1 MNWDVL
7 IHEASVRPLLAADY
21 AHFAR
26 PISEALV
33 TFLSGLPQD
42 AQQEILATQAALP
55 STATTAERVRR
66 LAQQCPVLHKLGQT
80 LARDRRLDPALRCEL
95 RALETLPP
103 SVPLETIRATLDQ
116 ELGPLDRL
124 GIRLDKQAIAEAS
137 VAVVIGYRDER
148 RSGVFKVLKPGIE
161 ERLALELELL
171 QRIGAFLDERCDA
184 LAIPKIGYEEVFH
197 LVRDKLQDEV
207 RLDVEQCHL
216 ALAAE
221 QYAGRARVQ
230 VPALHEY
237 CAARVTAME
246 RVAGRKISEHGH
258 PSMRERRD
266 TAQLLAS
273 TLLAQP
279 LFSTHEQ
286 ALFHGDPHAG
296 NLLLTPDGRLV
307 LLDWSL
313 AGTLRQRDREAMVHA
328 VLGAMLRDEGL
339 VVDMLAALSAD
350 APAGKTADKEA
361 LRPVVREALRS
372 LGYDKLPGFSW
383 LVGLTDAAV
392 EKAGLAAR
400 ADLLMFRKALHIL
413 NDLVLDIGASERSL
427 DLALFFGFAEN
438 LAAEWPRRWLVAPD
452 SRAFATRLSNW
463 DLTGLMF
470 QYPLLAARFWTAFT
484 ALQPTP
490 AAPPS
495 ASLSRGG

>member
-1 MNWDVL
+1 MNWDAL
-7 IHEASVRPLLAADY
+7 IHEASVEPLLAADY
-21 AHFAR
+21 AHFSR

-33 TFLSGLPQD
+33 VFLSGLPQD
-42 AQQEILATQAALP
+42 AQQQILATQAALP

-95 RALETLPP
+95 RALESLPP

-124 GIRLDKQAIAEAS
+124 GIRLDQQAIAEAS

-184 LAIPKIGYEEVFH
+184 LAIPKIGYEEAFY

-207 RLDVEQCHL
+207 RLGVEQRHL

-230 VPALHEY
+230 VPGLHEY
-237 CAARVTAME
+237 CTARVTAMD
-246 RVAGRKISEHGH
+246 RVAGRKISEPGH
-258 PSMRERRD
+258 LSMRERRD

-279 LFSTHEQ
+279 LFSTQEQ

-296 NLLLTPDGRLV
+296 NLLFTPDGRLV

-313 AGTLRQRDREAMVHA
+313 AGTLRQRDREVMVHA
-328 VLGAMLRDEGL
+328 MLGAMLRDEGL

-350 APAGKTADKEA
+350 APAGKPADKEA
-361 LRPVVREALRS
+361 LRAVVREALRS
-372 LGYDKLPGFSW
+372 LGYDQLPGFSW

-400 ADLLMFRKALHIL
+400 ADLLMFRKALHTL
-413 NDLVLDIGASERSL
+413 NDLVIDIGASERSL
-427 DLALFFGFAEN
+427 DLALFFGYAEN
-438 LAAEWPRRWLVAPD
+438 LVAEWPRRWLTAPD

-470 QYPLLAARFWTAFT
+470 QYPLLAARFWTAFI
-484 ALQPTP
+484 
-490 AAPPS
+490 
-495 ASLSRGG
+495 